1 MILFYFYLLQ
11 NLYREISFLRSVKQ
25 SVDKGISRPGDFER
39 YLVSFII
46 YTKGIDQLCLQHELL
61 SINSRL
67 GIQL

>member
-25 SVDKGISRPGDFER
+25 SVDKGISRPGDSVR

-46 YTKGIDQLCLQHELL
+46 YTKGIDQL
-61 SINSRL
+61 
-67 GIQL
+67 